1 MLASFRSSKGC
12 VESARGEAGDQR
24 SSVEAGA
31 HAAAALELA
40 SSSLGVSLAFFEIN
54 PESLRH
60 LVVALEW
67 CPTADSGLGLGM
79 QFEQPSFSLAEFTH
93 DACSGAL
100 A

>member
-60 LVVALEW
+60 LVVVALVW

-79 QFEQPSFSLAEFTH
+79 PQFEQPSFSLAEFTH
-93 DACSGAL
+93 AFTAP
-100 A
+100 